1 MQNPNLPPG
10 AQPVSGG
17 QPPQKLTREQKRALA
32 EQKKRMEQQRMRNM
46 ELQKLFNNFQ
56 TELATSVIDPPMM
69 YKLATNRLKLML
81 KADHV
86 VTAMFETYDVIGEIC
101 IVRQQSN
108 LPPKPVEK
116 SEANKPKVKRVIVD
130 GEVIETVVKPDEK
143 AKDDDEASDIPI
155 PKQPP
160 KEPPKGGQLPD
171 MESVFLNTLPI
182 TDQVRQSR
190 QPLMIADASKF
201 SDQQVVQFAQQW
213 GLKSILVIPS
223 IVNDEVEALV
233 WAFTVQN
240 PQGYSVSEVQ
250 FVQRLMETLARSIET
265 APPVLPEKLKERVIK
280 PMTTGQSVEK
290 QIEYYS
296 EYFDDIFNFML
307 GELQDEEDEEEA
319 EALMLLQEEQEH
331 ATNKLRKV
339 WYQLGKFLE
348 FKEKPK
354 LAYLFNIA
362 MNELADQAIE
372 YAEAKKFNQPRG
384 LAQFKEFMDR
394 RIKGPNLMDS
404 FVDTSEG
411 TKQQTH
417 MVVGSE
423 VISMDTEVGEA
434 SEIYEEIIQDVN
446 KEITKAVRGMLL
458 FKDNRRATLI
468 NDIEQS
474 EMLVNFVSVTAAQ
487 DFKQHIAS
495 AMPELHED
503 IDKEAL
509 LFELAHQGM
518 RDISMAVAQS
528 IAEKHLYEIETFLEL
543 PEDEQREKMDA
554 LKTYIH
560 YRIMA
565 NLVPTLRSE
574 FPTLWGSLIED
585 RIKKKAAKAAKQR
598 AVLVGRMVRNT
609 ESSDAEDEDW
619 DEEDDEEEED

>member
-10 AQPVSGG
+10 AQPVTGN

-46 ELQKLFNNFQ
+46 ELQKLYNNFQ

-69 YKLATNRLKLML
+69 YKLANNRLKLML

-86 VTAMFETYDVIGEIC
+86 VTAMFETYEGIGEIC
-101 IVRQQSN
+101 VIRQQSN

-116 SEANKPKVKRVIVD
+116 ADANKPKIKRVIVD
-130 GEVIETVVKPDEK
+130 GEVIETVVKSDDK
-143 AKDDDEASDIPI
+143 SKDDDDVSGIPI
-155 PKQPP
+155 PRQPP

-171 MESVFLNTLPI
+171 METVFINTLSI
-182 TDQVRQSR
+182 TNQVRQSK

-213 GLKSILVIPS
+213 GIKSILVIPS

-233 WAFTVQN
+233 LAFTVQN

-250 FVQRLMETLARSIET
+250 FVQRLMETLSRSIET

-280 PMTTGQSVEK
+280 PMTSGQSVDK

-296 EYFDDIFNFML
+296 DYFDDIFNFML

-319 EALMLLQEEQEH
+319 DALLLLQEEQEKSS
-331 ATNKLRKV
+331 NPLRKV

-362 MNELADQAIE
+362 MNELAEQAIE
-372 YAEAKKFNQPRG
+372 YADAKKLNKPRG
-384 LAQFKEFMDR
+384 LTQFKEFMDR
-394 RIKGPNLMDS
+394 RIKAPNLLDS
-404 FVDTSEG
+404 FVEAKADE
-411 TKQQTH
+411 KLQTH

-423 VISMDTEVGEA
+423 VISMDTDVGEA
-434 SEIYEEIIQDVN
+434 SEVYEEIIQDVN

-458 FKDNRRATLI
+458 FKDGRRATLI

-487 DFKQHIAS
+487 NFKQHIAS

-509 LFELAHQGM
+509 LFELSHQGM

-528 IAEKHLYEIETFLEL
+528 MAEKYLYEIESFLEL
-543 PEDEQREKMDA
+543 PEEEQRTKMDA

-560 YRIMA
+560 YRVMA

-574 FPTLWGSLIED
+574 FPTLWGSLIEE
-585 RIKKKAAKAAKQR
+585 RIKKKASKAAKQR

-609 ESSDAEDEDW
+609 ESTENAEEDW
-619 DEEDDEEEED
+619 DDEEADEEED

>member
-10 AQPVSGG
+10 AQPVPGN

-46 ELQKLFNNFQ
+46 ELQKLYNNFQ

-69 YKLATNRLKLML
+69 YKLANNRLKLML

-86 VTAMFETYDVIGEIC
+86 VTGMFETHPGIGEIC

-108 LPPKPVEK
+108 LPPKPVDK
-116 SEANKPKVKRVIVD
+116 NEANKPKVKRVIVD
-130 GEVIETVVKPDEK
+130 GEVIETIIKPEDK
-143 AKDDDEASDIPI
+143 GKDDDDSSDIPI

-160 KEPPKGGQLPD
+160 KEPPKAGQLPD
-171 MESVFLNTLPI
+171 MESVFLNELPI
-182 TDQVRQSR
+182 ADQVRQSR

-201 SDQQVVQFAQQW
+201 SDQKVVQFAQQW
-213 GLKSILVIPS
+213 GLKSILVVPS
-223 IVNDEVEALV
+223 IVHDEVEALIC
-233 WAFTVQN
+233 AFTVQN

-250 FVQRLMETLARSIET
+250 FVQRLMETLSGSIET
-265 APPVLPEKLKERVIK
+265 APPVLPEKLKERVIR

-296 EYFDDIFNFML
+296 DYFDDIFNFML
-307 GELQDEEDEEEA
+307 GELQDEEDEEEV
-319 EALMLLQEEQEH
+319 EALLILQEEQEQS
-331 ATNKLRKV
+331 TNKLRKV

-362 MNELADQAIE
+362 MNELAEQAIE
-372 YAEAKKFNQPRG
+372 YADAKKFNKPRG
-384 LAQFKEFMDR
+384 LPQFKEFMDR
-394 RIKGPNLMDS
+394 RIKAPNLLDV
-404 FVDTSEG
+404 FVDAKPDE
-411 TKQQTH
+411 KLQQHTI
-417 MVVGSE
+417 VGSE
-423 VISMDTEVGEA
+423 IISMDTEVGA
-434 SEIYEEIIQDVN
+434 DSEIYEEILQDVN
-446 KEITKAVRGMLL
+446 KEITRAVRGMLL

-518 RDISMAVAQS
+518 RDISLAVAQS
-528 IAEKHLYEIETFLEL
+528 MAEKYLYEIETFLEL

-554 LKTYIH
+554 LKMYIH
-560 YRIMA
+560 YRVMA

-574 FPTLWGSLIED
+574 FPTLWGTMIED

-609 ESSDAEDEDW
+609 ESTSDEDEDW
-619 DEEDDEEEED
+619 DDEDDEEEED